1 MENQMKK
8 RVLLPLFF
16 CSASALSAT
25 SANIT
30 LTSDYLFNG
39 VSQTQEDPAL
49 QAGLDWS
56 AESGFYVGMWGSNVD
71 FGDGTDIELD
81 AYLGYAFDV
90 NDNISLDVGM
100 AMYTYHGGD
109 DSSDINYPE
118 GYVKVS
124 FGNTS
129 FNYWYS
135 WDYAGTDAAHSI
147 IMITH
152 TIPVNEQWSIDLGF
166 DHSSSHAKYK
176 FSWEENDK
184 SYAHWKVAA
193 NYNLSDWVL
202 SLGYEGTD
210 LKTYGDDTIVFSVS
224 RGFEF

>member
-1 MENQMKK
+1 MKK
-8 RVLLPLFF
+8 RVLLPLLLF
-16 CSASALSAT
+16 STGALSAT

-56 AESGFYVGMWGSNVD
+56 SGTGFYVGAWGSNVD

-81 AYLGYAFDV
+81 GYLGYAFDL
-90 NDNISLDVGM
+90 NDSISVDLGM
-100 AMYTYHGGD
+100 AMYTYHGAD

-118 GYVKVS
+118 TYAKVS
-124 FGNTS
+124 FGNTRFS
-129 FNYWYS
+129 YWYS
-135 WDYAGTDAAHSI
+135 WDYAGTDAGHSI
-147 IMITH
+147 IMLSH
-152 TIPVNEQWSIDLGF
+152 TIPVNDVLSVDLGF
-166 DHSSSHAKYK
+166 DHSSSHARYK

-184 SYAHWKVAA
+184 SYVHWKVAV
-193 NYNLSDWVL
+193 NYNMNDWL
-202 SLGYEGTD
+202 FTLGYEGTD
-210 LKTYGDDTIVFSVS
+210 LKTYGDDTFVLSVS